1 MIIEN
6 YERIGNF
13 TSSKIFNLTKKDRA
27 GTGFGVPALTYI
39 KNKSREQRA
48 MRSLENEAWSKE
60 MSWGNFLE
68 PYIHKKLGSDY
79 HLMSDVT
86 DVHPT
91 IKRWVG
97 SKDSIKFDEG
107 CTVVDIKAPF
117 TLSSYFDFV
126 EADGD
131 IDKFREL
138 HTSGDQYY
146 YQLVS
151 NAIINNC
158 KYAELIA
165 YVPQQIEL
173 IDLRLIVGYEEGNE
187 YNWIAR
193 SEDRQLP
200 YLPAESKVP
209 NMTIIRFEVPQ
220 KDIDFLTERVL
231 LANEL
236 IKTL

>member
-13 TSSKIFNLTKKDRA
+13 TSSKIFKLTKKDRA
-27 GTGFGVPALTYI
+27 GTGFGDPALTYI

-131 IDKFREL
+131 IDK
-138 HTSGDQYY
+138 
-146 YQLVS
+146 
-151 NAIINNC
+151 
-158 KYAELIA
+158 
-165 YVPQQIEL
+165 
-173 IDLRLIVGYEEGNE
+173 
-187 YNWIAR
+187 
-193 SEDRQLP
+193 
-200 YLPAESKVP
+200 
-209 NMTIIRFEVPQ
+209 
-220 KDIDFLTERVL
+220 
-231 LANEL
+231 
-236 IKTL
+236 